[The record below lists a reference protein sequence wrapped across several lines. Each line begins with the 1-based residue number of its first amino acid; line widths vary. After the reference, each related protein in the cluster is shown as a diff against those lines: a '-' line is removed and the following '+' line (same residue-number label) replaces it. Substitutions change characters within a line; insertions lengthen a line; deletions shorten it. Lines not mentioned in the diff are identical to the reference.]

1 MQFIHPT
8 TVSFFIL
15 KKDIFY
21 NYTSKTILTVKQI
34 KKDITGNEFKY
45 QLPNWMS
52 FANNQL

>member
-52 FANNQL
+52 FANN